1 MIKLTAI
8 ANTLEYYTP
17 YNPTIAKKCR
27 NLGGSWHGV
36 KAAWVFKND
45 KDTRESLNS
54 INKEVFGFSLKS
66 KRVSAYIH
74 INRDVESEKAP
85 YVVGGCVLASARG
98 RDSGAKVGEG
108 VRLLNGDID
117 SGGSFKNWTST
128 IGANSKFKIESFPS
142 DYDLNSHKDYKD
154 IKIELIEFENIGF
167 DEDEVITFQ
176 VSSLVEKLVD
186 LGLTQSQI
194 NSILEL

>member
-1 MIKLTAI
+1 L
-8 ANTLEYYTP
+8 YY
-17 YNPTIAKKCR
+17 
-27 NLGGSWHGV
+27 V
-36 KAAWVFKND
+36 K
-45 KDTRESLNS
+45 
-54 INKEVFGFSLKS
+54 NKEFEAENFYNKFDHVESAVQDDSKYAIYFYNDNDLYSSMLK
-66 KRVSAYIH
+66 
-74 INRDVESEKAP
+74 DVEAEKAP

-117 SGGSFKNWTST
+117 SGGSMRNWTST

-186 LGLTQSQI
+186 LGLNQSQI